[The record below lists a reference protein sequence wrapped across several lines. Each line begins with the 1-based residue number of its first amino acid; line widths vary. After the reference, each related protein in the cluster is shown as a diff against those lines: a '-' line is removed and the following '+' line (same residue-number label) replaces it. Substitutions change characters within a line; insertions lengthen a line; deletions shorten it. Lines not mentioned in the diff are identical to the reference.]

1 MSQKPSTSTAI
12 IGSVVVE
19 CKAEEHIRTSIRS
32 IGGSRQFKEEGGD
45 VVRFGDTALTLNH

>member
-1 MSQKPSTSTAI
+1 MSQKPSTAI

-45 VVRFGDTALTLNH
+45 VVRFGDTALNLNH